1 MTLSDILRSKGSQV
15 YSISAQSTLEDVVQS
30 LVRHNCGSLVVCE
43 GDDCQHGRLLGI
55 ITERD
60 ILRACA
66 AHEASLAELRVADLM
81 TRELVVGSPDD
92 SIDDT
97 MGLLTDKRIRH
108 LPVVQNNRLLGLISI
123 GDVVKWQHD
132 SLSLENHY
140 LKSYIHG

>member
-15 YSISAQSTLEDVVQS
+15 HTISATATLEDVVQA

-43 GDDCQHGRLLGI
+43 GSDCQQGRLLGI

-66 AHEASLAELRVADLM
+66 AHEAGLDELRVAELM
-81 TRELVVGSPDD
+81 TRELIVGSPED
-92 SIDDT
+92 SIEDT

-108 LPVVQNNRLLGLISI
+108 LPVVHNNQLLGLISI

-132 SLSLENHY
+132 TLSMENHY
-140 LKSYIHG
+140 LKTYIHG